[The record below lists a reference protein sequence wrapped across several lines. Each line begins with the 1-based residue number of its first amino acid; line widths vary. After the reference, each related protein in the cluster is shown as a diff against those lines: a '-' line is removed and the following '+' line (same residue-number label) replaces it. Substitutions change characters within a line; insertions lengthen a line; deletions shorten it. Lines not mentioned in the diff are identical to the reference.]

1 MYRKLLAIP
10 LAIAVS
16 ACAQVPNLTP
26 TAQVPDKIK
35 GAANESLAIIAAAK
49 GVQIYE
55 CRAGKEAG
63 TADWVFVAPEAE
75 LFDTG
80 GKKIGRHYAGPR
92 WESLDGSMIAGTQKE
107 RIDAPQADA
116 IPWLL
121 LTAKSVGP
129 EGAFSKVTSVQ
140 RVSTVG
146 GAAPKTGCSSAS
158 VGQVARMPY
167 TADYYFLTAR
177 AHWALPYAA
186 LVRGPEGSSTGVY

>member
-1 MYRKLLAIP
+1 MHRKFLAIP

-26 TAQVPDKIK
+26 PVQVPDRIK
-35 GAANESLAIIAAAK
+35 GAANESLAMIVAAK

-55 CRAGKEAG
+55 CRASKDLGA
-63 TADWVFVAPEAE
+63 ADWVFVAPEAD
-75 LFDTG
+75 LFDTN
-80 GKKIGRHYAGPR
+80 GKEIGRHYAGPR
-92 WESLDGSMIAGTQKE
+92 WESFDGSTIAGTLKG

-129 EGAFSKVTSVQ
+129 EGSFSKVTSVQ

-167 TADYYFLTAR
+167 TADYYFLAAR
-177 AHWALPYAA
+177 ARSALPYAA

>member
-1 MYRKLLAIP
+1 MYHKFLAIP

-16 ACAQVPNLTP
+16 ACAQLPNST
-26 TAQVPDKIK
+26 TTVQVPDKIK
-35 GAANESLAIIAAAK
+35 GAANESLVMIVAAK

-55 CRAGKEAG
+55 CRGSKDAG

-75 LFDTG
+75 LFDTN
-80 GKKIGRHYAGPR
+80 GKKIGKHYAGPR
-92 WESLDGSMIAGTQKE
+92 WESFDGSTIAGTMRE

-121 LTAKSVGP
+121 LTAKSIGP

-146 GAAPKTGCSSAS
+146 GAAPKTGCSSAT

-167 TADYYFLTAR
+167 TADYYFLAAR
-177 AHWALPYAA
+177 AQSALPYGV
-186 LVRGPEGSSTGVY
+186 LVRGPEGSAGAY

>member
-1 MYRKLLAIP
+1 MHPKLLALP

-26 TAQVPDKIK
+26 MVQVPDKIK
-35 GAANESLAIIAAAK
+35 GAANQSLAVIAAAK

-55 CRAGKEAG
+55 CRPGKDAG

-75 LFDTG
+75 LFDMS

-92 WESLDGSMIAGTQKE
+92 WESIDGSTIAGTVKE
-107 RIDAPQADA
+107 RIDAPEADA

-121 LTAKSVGP
+121 LTTKSVGP
-129 EGAFSKVTSVQ
+129 EGSFSKVTSVQ
-140 RVSTVG
+140 RVNTVG

-158 VGQVARMPY
+158 VGQRARMPY
-167 TADYYFLTAR
+167 TADYYFLAAR
-177 AHWALPYAA
+177 AHSALPYVA
-186 LVRGPEGSSTGVY
+186 LVRSPERSSTWVY

>member
-1 MYRKLLAIP
+1 MHRKLLAIP

-16 ACAQVPNLTP
+16 ACGQMPNLTP
-26 TAQVPDKIK
+26 TVQVPDKIK
-35 GAANESLAIIAAAK
+35 GAANESLAMIVAAK

-55 CRAGKEAG
+55 CRADKDIG
-63 TADWVFVAPEAE
+63 TANWVFVAPEAD
-75 LFDTG
+75 LFDTN
-80 GKKIGRHYAGPR
+80 GKGIGRHYAGPR
-92 WESLDGSMIAGTQKE
+92 WESSDGSTIAGTVKE

-129 EGAFSKVTSVQ
+129 EGSFSKVTSVQ

-146 GAAPKTGCSSAS
+146 GTTPKTGCSSAS

-167 TADYYFLTAR
+167 TADYYFLAAR
-177 AHWALPYAA
+177 PRPAASYAA
-186 LVRGPEGSSTGVY
+186 PVRGPEWPAGAY

>member
-1 MYRKLLAIP
+1 MHTKFLALP

-26 TAQVPDKIK
+26 TVQVPDKIR
-35 GAANESLAIIAAAK
+35 GAANQSLAIIAAAK

-55 CRAGKEAG
+55 CRAGKDAG

-75 LFDTG
+75 LFDTR
-80 GKKIGRHYAGPR
+80 GKTIGRHYAGPR
-92 WESLDGSMIAGTQKE
+92 WESIDGSTIAGTLKE

-121 LTAKSVGP
+121 LATKSVGP

-140 RVSTVG
+140 RVNTVG
-146 GAAPKTGCSSAS
+146 GAAPRTGCSSAS
-158 VGQVARMPY
+158 VGQVARVPY
-167 TADYYFLTAR
+167 TADYYLLAAR
-177 AHWALPYAA
+177 ARPALPYAA
-186 LVRGPEGSSTGVY
+186 DIRSPEGSSTWVY

>member
-1 MYRKLLAIP
+1 MHRKLLAIP

-16 ACAQVPNLTP
+16 ACAQVPNLT
-26 TAQVPDKIK
+26 TTVQVPDKIK
-35 GAANESLAIIAAAK
+35 GAANESLVMIVAAK

-55 CRAGKEAG
+55 CRASKDAG
-63 TADWVFVAPEAE
+63 TSDWVFVAPEAD
-75 LFDTG
+75 LFDTS

-92 WESLDGSMIAGTQKE
+92 WESFDGSTIAGTLRE

-140 RVSTVG
+140 RVSTGG
-146 GAAPKTGCSSAS
+146 GAAPKTGCSSAT

-167 TADYYFLTAR
+167 TADYYFLAAR
-177 AHWALPYAA
+177 AHSALPYGA
-186 LVRGPEGSSTGVY
+186 LVRGREGPAGAY

>member
-1 MYRKLLAIP
+1 MHRKLLAIP

-16 ACAQVPNLTP
+16 ACAQVPSLTP
-26 TAQVPDKIK
+26 TVQVPDKIK
-35 GAANESLAIIAAAK
+35 GAANESLVMIVAAK

-55 CRAGKEAG
+55 CRASKDVG
-63 TADWVFVAPEAE
+63 TADWVFVAPEAD
-75 LFDTG
+75 LFDTS
-80 GKKIGRHYAGPR
+80 GKKVGRHYAGPR
-92 WESLDGSMIAGTQKE
+92 WESFDGSTIAGTLKE

-129 EGAFSKVTSVQ
+129 EGSFSKVTSVQ

-158 VGQVARMPY
+158 VGQVY
-167 TADYYFLTAR
+167 
-177 AHWALPYAA
+177 
-186 LVRGPEGSSTGVY
+186 

>member
-1 MYRKLLAIP
+1 MHRKLLAIP

-16 ACAQVPNLTP
+16 ACAQLPNLTP
-26 TAQVPDKIK
+26 TVRVPDKIT
-35 GAANESLAIIAAAK
+35 GAPNESLAMIVAAK

-55 CRAGKEAG
+55 CRASKDAG
-63 TADWVFVAPEAE
+63 TADWVLVAPEAD
-75 LFDTG
+75 LFDTS

-92 WESLDGSMIAGTQKE
+92 WESFDGSTIAGTLKE
-107 RIDAPQADA
+107 RVDAPQADA
-116 IPWLL
+116 IFWAL

-129 EGAFSKVTSVQ
+129 EGSFSKVTSVQ

-167 TADYYFLTAR
+167 TADYYFLAAR
-177 AHWALPYAA
+177 ARSASPYAA
-186 LVRGPEGSSTGVY
+186 PSRGPEGPAGAY